1 MAVENLTDANFGS
14 VVESSNL
21 PLLIDFWAPWCG
33 PCRAMAPVLDELA
46 KEYEGRVRVCKLNVD
61 ENPATAQAYGVRSIP
76 TMVLIKGGDTI
87 EQVVGAVSK
96 DVLKRMFST
105 KGIDD
110 PSF

>member
-14 VVESSNL
+14 VVEKSEL

-33 PCRAMAPVLDELA
+33 PCRAMTPVLDELA
-46 KEYEGRVRVCKLNVD
+46 KEYEHRVRICKVNVD
-61 ENPATAQAYGVRSIP
+61 ENPVTAQAYGVRSIP

-87 EQVVGAVSK
+87 EQLIGAHSK
-96 DVLKRMFST
+96 EALKKMLST